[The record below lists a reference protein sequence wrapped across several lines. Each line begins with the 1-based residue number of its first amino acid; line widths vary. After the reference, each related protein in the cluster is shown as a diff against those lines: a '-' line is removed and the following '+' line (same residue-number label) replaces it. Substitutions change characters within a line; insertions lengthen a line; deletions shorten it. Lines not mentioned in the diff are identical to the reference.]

1 MNKANKISLFNFL
14 VLTFIL
20 AGVIVFLVNNIIAV
34 NRLAELNNEIRN
46 ELNKTVSFNNTLM
59 TEIERLS
66 AYNVIR
72 PAASD
77 KLKLNSPVSKPKKI
91 VIPKSQQND

>member
-1 MNKANKISLFNFL
+1 MNRTAKISLFNFL
-14 VLTFIL
+14 ILTFL
-20 AGVIVFLVNNIIAV
+20 FAGVIVFLVNNIIAV

-46 ELNKTVSFNNTLM
+46 QLNKTISFNNTLM

-72 PAASD
+72 PVASD

-91 VIPKSQQND
+91 VIPKSHLND